1 VNQPASPYKSFS
13 LPGAKPQYNPDK
25 PGLVEH
31 ISLSLNLDLEA
42 ESIEGQ
48 CVVRLVTLEE
58 GVRSLTLDAIQMT
71 IKRVYLGTSPDSQ
84 DLIFSHDGQQVHLT
98 LPECPE
104 GRARGTSLTLTLE
117 YAVEKPQRGIYFIKP
132 NDHYPDKPVQVWTQ
146 GEDEDSRFW
155 FPCFDY
161 PGQLATSEITVTV
174 PKPYQ
179 AISNGVLAQVSEAK
193 KTKTYH
199 WKQEQVHPTYL
210 MTLVVGTF
218 AEIQDQWDGI
228 EVPYY
233 VTPGREEEARR
244 TMGKTPRMV
253 EFFSEKFG
261 VRYPFPRYAQVC
273 VDDFIFGGME
283 NTSCTVLTDRCLLDE
298 QAAKE
303 YCWSEDL
310 VAHELVHQW
319 FGDLVVIK
327 HWSHA
332 WIKEGA
338 ASYFEAL
345 WREHE
350 YGLEDAD
357 YFRYLDTHAYFDE
370 DSQRYRR
377 PIVTNVYKEAI
388 ELYDRHLYQKG
399 ATVYHML
406 RHYLGETGFFRF
418 IQTFLEDHRH
428 GTVETVDLLRAMEK
442 ATGRNMLPLFEQYV
456 FKGGHPEFKV
466 SYSWDQEGSYAKVT
480 VQQKQTVNEL
490 TVLFDLKIPL
500 SFSFQDGQNITSK
513 VFPLHIHQAEQTF
526 CFPLEAKPL
535 FFSFDPRNHILK
547 TVELEVSVE
556 DLKAQLLNDPD
567 VMGRIFAAQALV
579 KKANPSV
586 VKALTSVLLDETIF
600 WGVRAEVASAL
611 AEAKRDYAYDAL
623 RQALPEVKEDRVLK
637 AILTALATDPTEKTF
652 NAVEPFTKGIPSY
665 FVRAAAARTLGKTK
679 QEDAY
684 KVLKRILDKQASWN
698 EVVRCAAVDGLAEL
712 KDNDKARNLLISKT
726 AIGTPQPLRLAAI
739 RALGRFGEG
748 KDDPKVLNRLA
759 DIAKEGF
766 FLTRLATI
774 AALKSLQSPKALA
787 LLQQIASND
796 PDGRVERTALEALE
810 ALRASV
816 AQGEEVKKLREAVEE
831 LHKNNQELKS
841 RLDVLEAK

>member
-1 VNQPASPYKSFS
+1 VNQPSSPYKSFS

-31 ISLSLNLDLEA
+31 ISLNLDLDLEA
-42 ESIEGQ
+42 ESLGGQ
-48 CVVRLVTLEE
+48 CQVRLVTLEE
-58 GVRSLTLDAIQMT
+58 GVRSLTLDAVHMT
-71 IKRVYLGTSPDSQ
+71 IGRVYLGKSQ
-84 DLIFSHDGQQVHLT
+84 DLTFSHDGQRVYLT
-98 LPECPE
+98 LPE
-104 GRARGTSLTLTLE
+104 GVARGTALEITLE
-117 YAVEKPQRGIYFIKP
+117 YGVEKPQRGIYFIKP
-132 NDHYPDKPVQVWTQ
+132 NDHYPNKPVQVWTQ

-161 PGQLATSEITVTV
+161 PGQLATSEITITV

-179 AISNGVLAQVSEAK
+179 AISNGVLAKVTETK

-218 AEIQDQWDGI
+218 AEIQDEWDGI
-228 EVPYY
+228 AVPYY
-233 VTPGREEEARR
+233 VTPGREEDAQR
-244 TMGKTPRMV
+244 TMGKTPRMIQL
-253 EFFSEKFG
+253 FSEKFG

-350 YGLEDAD
+350 YGQEDAD
-357 YFRYLDTHAYFDE
+357 YFRYLDTHSYFDE

-377 PIVTNVYKEAI
+377 PIVTNIYKEAI

-406 RHYLGETGFFRF
+406 RHSLGETGFFRF
-418 IQTFLEDHRH
+418 IQTFLEDNRHR
-428 GTVETVDLLRAMEK
+428 TVETVDLLRAIEK

-480 VQQKQTVNEL
+480 VQQTQTVNDL
-490 TVLFDLKIPL
+490 TVLFDLKIPV
-500 SFSFQDGQNITSK
+500 SFNFSDGTNK
-513 VFPLHIHQAEQTF
+513 LFPLHIHQTEQTF
-526 CFPLEAKPL
+526 CFPLETKPL

-547 TVELEVSVE
+547 TVALEVSVE
-556 DLKAQLLNDPD
+556 DLKAQLQNDSD
-567 VMGRIFAAQALV
+567 VLGRIFAAQALA
-579 KKANPSV
+579 KKSSPSV
-586 VKALTSVLLDETIF
+586 VQALESVLLDETVF
-600 WGVRAEVASAL
+600 WGVRAEVANAL

-623 RQALPEVKEDRVLK
+623 RQALPLVQEDRVCK
-637 AILTALATDPTEKTF
+637 AILTALATDPTAKTF
-652 NAVEPFTKGIPSY
+652 NAVEPFTKGVPSY
-665 FVRAAAARTLGKTK
+665 FVRAAAARTVGKTK
-679 QEDAY
+679 HEDAY
-684 KVLKRILDKQASWN
+684 KVLKKVLEKQDSWN
-698 EVVRCAAVDGLAEL
+698 EMVRAAAIDGLAEL
-712 KDNDKARNLLISKT
+712 KDDDKARNLLIAKT
-726 AIGTPQPLRLAAI
+726 ALGTPQPLRLAAI
-739 RALGRFGEG
+739 RALGRWGEG
-748 KDDPKVLNRLA
+748 KDDAKVLQRLA

-774 AALKSLQSPKALA
+774 ASLKSLQSPKALA
-787 LLQQIASND
+787 LLHQIASND
-796 PDGRVERTALEALE
+796 PDGRVERTALEAIE
-810 ALRASV
+810 GLRASV
-816 AQGEEVKKLREAVEE
+816 AQGEEVKKLREAMEE
-831 LHKNNQELKS
+831 LQKNNQELKS
-841 RLDVLEAK
+841 RLDILESKSA

>member
-1 VNQPASPYKSFS
+1 MNQPASPYKSFS

-31 ISLSLNLDLEA
+31 ISLNLDLDLEA
-42 ESIEGQ
+42 ESLAGQ
-48 CVVRLVTLEE
+48 CVVRMVTLEE
-58 GVRSLTLDAIQMT
+58 GVRSLTLDAVHMT
-71 IKRVYLGTSPDSQ
+71 IGRVYLGKSQ
-84 DLIFSHDGQQVHLT
+84 ALTFSHDGQRVHLT
-98 LPECPE
+98 LPE
-104 GRARGTSLTLTLE
+104 GLARGTTLVITLE
-117 YAVEKPQRGIYFIKP
+117 YVVEKPQRGIYFIKP
-132 NDHYPDKPVQVWTQ
+132 NVHYPNKPVQVWTQ

-161 PGQLATSEITVTV
+161 PGQLATSAITVTV

-179 AISNGVLAQVSEAK
+179 AISNGILTKVTETK

-210 MTLVVGTF
+210 MTLVVGSFT
-218 AEIQDQWDGI
+218 EIQDQWDGI

-233 VTPGREEEARR
+233 ITPGREEDARR
-244 TMGKTPRMV
+244 TMGKTPRMIQL
-253 EFFSEKFG
+253 FSEKFG

-350 YGLEDAD
+350 YGQEDAD

-377 PIVTNVYKEAI
+377 PIVTNIYKEAI

-418 IQTFLEDHRH
+418 IQTFLEDNRH
-428 GTVETVDLLRAMEK
+428 CTVETVDLLRAIEK
-442 ATGRNMLPLFEQYV
+442 ATGRNMLPLFEQYI

-466 SYSWDQEGSYAKVT
+466 SYSWEQEGSYAKVT
-480 VQQKQTVNEL
+480 AQQKQTVNDL
-490 TVLFDLKIPL
+490 TVLFDLVIPV
-500 SFSFQDGQNITSK
+500 SFSFQDGTHK
-513 VFPLHIHQAEQTF
+513 VFPLHLNQTEQTF
-526 CFPLEAKPL
+526 CFPLETKPL

-547 TVELEVSVE
+547 TIELEVSVE
-556 DLKAQLLNDPD
+556 DLKAQLQSDPD
-567 VMGRIFAAQALV
+567 VLGRIFAAQALS
-579 KKANPSV
+579 KKSNPSV
-586 VKALTSVLLDETIF
+586 VKALESVLLDETVF

-611 AEAKRDYAYDAL
+611 SEAKRDYACDAL
-623 RQALPEVKEDRVLK
+623 RQALPSVREDRVCK
-637 AILTALATDPTEKTF
+637 AILAALATDPTEKTF
-652 NAVEPFTKGIPSY
+652 KAVETFTKGVPSY

-679 QEDAY
+679 HEDAF
-684 KVLKRILDKQASWN
+684 KVLKKILEKQDSWN
-698 EVVRCAAVDGLAEL
+698 EVVRAAAVDGLAEL
-712 KDNDKARNLLISKT
+712 KDNDKARDLLISKT
-726 AIGTPQPLRLAAI
+726 ALGTAQPLRLAAI
-739 RALGRFGEG
+739 RALGRLGEG
-748 KDDPKVLNRLA
+748 QDDPKILNCLA
-759 DIAKEGF
+759 DMAKEGF

-774 AALKSLQSPKALA
+774 SALKSLQSPKALA

-796 PDGRVERTALEALE
+796 PDGRVERTALEAIE
-810 ALRASV
+810 SLRASV
-816 AQGEEVKKLREAVEE
+816 SQSGEVKKLREAMEE
-831 LHKNNQELKS
+831 LQKNNQELKS
-841 RLDVLEAK
+841 RLDILEAK

>member
-31 ISLSLNLDLEA
+31 ISLVLDLDLEA
-42 ESIEGQ
+42 ESLGGQ
-48 CVVRLVTLEE
+48 CRVRLVTLEE
-58 GVRSLTLDAIQMT
+58 GVRTLTLDAVHMT
-71 IKRVYLGTSPDSQ
+71 IGRVYLGASQ
-84 DLIFSHDGQQVHLT
+84 ELTFSHDGQRVYLT
-98 LPECPE
+98 LPE
-104 GRARGTSLTLTLE
+104 GMARGTALEITLE
-117 YAVEKPQRGIYFIKP
+117 YLVEKPQRGIYFIKP
-132 NDHYPDKPVQVWTQ
+132 NDHYPNKPVQVWTQ

-179 AISNGVLAQVSEAK
+179 AISNGVLAKVTETK

-210 MTLVVGTF
+210 MTLVVGMF
-218 AEIQDQWDGI
+218 AEIQDEWDGI

-244 TMGKTPRMV
+244 TMGKTPRMIQL
-253 EFFSEKFG
+253 FSEKFG

-345 WREHE
+345 WREYE
-350 YGLEDAD
+350 YGQEDAD
-357 YFRYLDTHAYFDE
+357 YFRYLDTHSYFDE

-418 IQTFLEDHRH
+418 IQTFLEDNRH
-428 GTVETVDLLRAMEK
+428 CTVETVDLLRAIEK
-442 ATGRNMLPLFEQYV
+442 ATGRNLLPLFEQYV

-480 VQQKQTVNEL
+480 VQQKQTVNDL
-490 TVLFDLKIPL
+490 TVLFDLNIPV
-500 SFSFQDGQNITSK
+500 SFSFQDGTHK
-513 VFPLHIHQAEQTF
+513 VFPLHIHQTEQTF
-526 CFPLEAKPL
+526 CFPLEVKPL
-535 FFSFDPRNHILK
+535 FFAFDPRNHILK

-556 DLKAQLLNDPD
+556 DLKAQLQNDSD
-567 VMGRIFAAQALV
+567 VLGRIFAAQALA
-579 KKANPSV
+579 KKSNPSV
-586 VKALTSVLLDETIF
+586 VKALESVLLDETVF

-611 AEAKRDYAYDAL
+611 SEAKRDYACDAL
-623 RQALPEVKEDRVLK
+623 RQALPQVQEDRVCK
-637 AILTALATDPTEKTF
+637 AILTALATDRTEKTF
-652 NAVEPFTKGIPSY
+652 TAVEPFTKGVPSY
-665 FVRAAAARTLGKTK
+665 FVRAAAARTIGKTK
-679 QEDAY
+679 HEEAY
-684 KVLKRILDKQASWN
+684 KVLKKVLEKQDSWN
-698 EVVRCAAVDGLAEL
+698 EMVRAAAVDGLAEL
-712 KDNDKARNLLISKT
+712 KDNDKARDLLMSKT
-726 AIGTPQPLRLAAI
+726 ALGIPQALRLAAI
-739 RALGRFGEG
+739 RALGRWGEG
-748 KDDPKVLNRLA
+748 KDDSKVLNCLA

-774 AALKSLQSPKALA
+774 ASLKSLQSPKALA

-796 PDGRVERTALEALE
+796 PDGRVQRTALEAIE

-816 AQGEEVKKLREAVEE
+816 AQSEEVKKLREAIEE
-831 LHKNNQELKS
+831 LQKNNQELKS
-841 RLDVLEAK
+841 RLDILESK

>member
-1 VNQPASPYKSFS
+1 MNQPSSPYKSFS

-31 ISLSLNLDLEA
+31 ISLTLALDLDA
-42 ESIEGQ
+42 ESLEGQ
-48 CVVRLVTLEE
+48 CRVRLVTLEE
-58 GVRSLTLDAIQMT
+58 GVRSLTLDAVHMT
-71 IKRVYLGTSPDSQ
+71 IGRVYLGASQ
-84 DLIFSHDGQQVHLT
+84 ELIFSHDGQRVYLT
-98 LPECPE
+98 LPE
-104 GRARGTSLTLTLE
+104 GVARGTALEITLE
-117 YAVEKPQRGIYFIKP
+117 YVVEKPQRGIYFIKP
-132 NDHYPDKPVQVWTQ
+132 NDHYPNKPVQVWTQ

-179 AISNGVLAQVSEAK
+179 AISNGVLTKVTETK
-193 KTKTYH
+193 KVKTYH

-210 MTLVVGTF
+210 MTLVVGSF
-218 AEIQDQWDGI
+218 AEIQDEWDGI

-244 TMGKTPRMV
+244 TMGKTPRMIQL
-253 EFFSEKFG
+253 FSEKFG

-350 YGLEDAD
+350 YGQEDAD
-357 YFRYLDTHAYFDE
+357 YFRYLDTHSYFDE

-406 RHYLGETGFFRF
+406 RHYLGEGGFFRF
-418 IQTFLEDHRH
+418 IQTFLEDNRH
-428 GTVETVDLLRAMEK
+428 CTVETVDLLRAIEK
-442 ATGRNMLPLFEQYV
+442 ATGRNLLPLFEQYV
-456 FKGGHPEFKV
+456 FKGGHPEFKI

-480 VQQKQTVNEL
+480 VQQKQTVNEM
-490 TVLFDLKIPL
+490 TVLFDLNIPV
-500 SFSFQDGQNITSK
+500 SFSFQDGTDK
-513 VFPLHIHQAEQTF
+513 VFPLHIHQTEQTF

-556 DLKAQLLNDPD
+556 DLKAQLQNDSD
-567 VMGRIFAAQALV
+567 VLGRIFAAQALA
-579 KKANPSV
+579 KKSNPSV
-586 VKALTSVLLDETIF
+586 VKALESVLLDETVF
-600 WGVRAEVASAL
+600 WGVRAEVANAL
-611 AEAKRDYAYDAL
+611 SEAKRDYAYDAL
-623 RQALPEVKEDRVLK
+623 RQALPQVQEDRVCK

-652 NAVEPFTKGIPSY
+652 NAVEPFTKGVPSY
-665 FVRAAAARTLGKTK
+665 FVRAAAARTIGKTK
-679 QEDAY
+679 QEAAY
-684 KVLKRILDKQASWN
+684 KVLKKVLEKQDSWN
-698 EVVRCAAVDGLAEL
+698 EMVRAAAADGLAEL
-712 KDNDKARNLLISKT
+712 KDDDKARNLLISKT
-726 AIGTPQPLRLAAI
+726 ALGTPQPLRLAAI
-739 RALGRFGEG
+739 RALGQWGEG
-748 KDDPKVLNRLA
+748 KDDAKVLNCLA

-774 AALKSLQSPKALA
+774 ASLKSLQSPKALA

-796 PDGRVERTALEALE
+796 PDGRVERTALEAIE

-816 AQGEEVKKLREAVEE
+816 AQGEEVKKLRESIEE
-831 LHKNNQELKS
+831 LQKNNQELKS
-841 RLDVLEAK
+841 RLDILESK

>member
-1 VNQPASPYKSFS
+1 MNQPSSPYKSFS

-31 ISLSLNLDLEA
+31 ISLNLDLDLEA
-42 ESIEGQ
+42 ESLAGQ
-48 CVVRLVTLEE
+48 CLVRIVTLEE
-58 GVRSLTLDAIQMT
+58 GVRSLTLDAVHMT
-71 IKRVYLGTSPDSQ
+71 IGRVYLGKSRALT
-84 DLIFSHDGQQVHLT
+84 FSHDGQRVHLT
-98 LPECPE
+98 LPE
-104 GRARGTSLTLTLE
+104 GIARGTTLAITLE
-117 YAVEKPQRGIYFIKP
+117 YVVEKPQRGIYFIKP
-132 NDHYPDKPVQVWTQ
+132 NDHYPNKPVQVWTQ

-179 AISNGVLAQVSEAK
+179 AISNGVLAKVTETK

-210 MTLVVGTF
+210 MTLVVGAFT
-218 AEIQDQWDGI
+218 EIQDQWDGI

-233 VTPGREEEARR
+233 VTPGREEDARR
-244 TMGKTPRMV
+244 TMGKTPRMIQL
-253 EFFSEKFG
+253 FSEKFG

-350 YGLEDAD
+350 YGQEDAD
-357 YFRYLDTHAYFDE
+357 YFRYLDTHSYFDE

-377 PIVTNVYKEAI
+377 PIVTNIYKEAI

-418 IQTFLEDHRH
+418 IQTFLEDNRH
-428 GTVETVDLLRAMEK
+428 CTVETVDLLRAIEK

-456 FKGGHPEFKV
+456 LKGGHPEFKV
-466 SYSWDQEGSYAKVT
+466 SYRWEQEGSYAKVT
-480 VQQKQTVNEL
+480 VQQKQTVNDL
-490 TVLFDLKIPL
+490 TVLFDLNIPV
-500 SFSFQDGQNITSK
+500 SFGFEDGTHK
-513 VFPLHIHQAEQTF
+513 VFPLGINQTEQTF

-556 DLKAQLLNDPD
+556 DLKAQLQNDPD
-567 VMGRIFAAQALV
+567 VLGRIFAAQALA
-579 KKANPSV
+579 KKSNPSV
-586 VKALTSVLLDETIF
+586 VKALESVLLDETVF

-611 AEAKRDYAYDAL
+611 SEAKRDYACDAL
-623 RQALPEVKEDRVLK
+623 RQALPQVQEDRVCK

-652 NAVEPFTKGIPSY
+652 QAVETFTKGVPSY

-679 QEDAY
+679 HEDAF
-684 KVLKRILDKQASWN
+684 KVLKKILERQDSWN
-698 EVVRCAAVDGLAEL
+698 EVVRAAAVDGLAEL
-712 KDNDKARNLLISKT
+712 KDNDKARDLLRAKT
-726 AIGTPQPLRLAAI
+726 ALGTVQPLRLAAI
-739 RALGRFGEG
+739 RALGRWGEG
-748 KDDPKVLNRLA
+748 KDDPKVLNCLA

-774 AALKSLQSPKALA
+774 SALKSLQSPKALA

-796 PDGRVERTALEALE
+796 PDGRVERTALEAIE
-810 ALRASV
+810 SLRASV
-816 AQGEEVKKLREAVEE
+816 AQSGEVKKLREAIEE
-831 LHKNNQELKS
+831 LQKNNQELKS
-841 RLDVLEAK
+841 RLDMLEAK

>member
-1 VNQPASPYKSFS
+1 MNQPTSPYKSFS

-31 ISLSLNLDLEA
+31 ISLNLDLDLEA
-42 ESIEGQ
+42 ESLRGQ
-48 CVVRLVTLEE
+48 CKVRLVTLEE
-58 GVRSLTLDAIQMT
+58 GVRSLTLDAVHMT
-71 IKRVYLGTSPDSQ
+71 IGRVYLGESQ
-84 DLIFSHDGQQVHLT
+84 ELIFSHDGQRVYLT
-98 LPECPE
+98 LPE
-104 GRARGTSLTLTLE
+104 GVARGTTLEITLE

-132 NDHYPDKPVQVWTQ
+132 NDHYPNKPVQVWTQ

-179 AISNGVLAQVSEAK
+179 AISNGVLAKVTETK

-210 MTLVVGTF
+210 MTLVVGMF
-218 AEIQDQWDGI
+218 AEIQDEWDGI

-244 TMGKTPRMV
+244 TMGKTPRMIQL
-253 EFFSEKFG
+253 FSEKFG

-350 YGLEDAD
+350 YGQEDAD
-357 YFRYLDTHAYFDE
+357 YFRYLDTHSYFDE
-370 DSQRYRR
+370 DKQRYRR

-399 ATVYHML
+399 AAVYHML

-418 IQTFLEDHRH
+418 IQTFLEDNRHR
-428 GTVETVDLLRAMEK
+428 TVETVDLLRAIEK
-442 ATGRNMLPLFEQYV
+442 ATGRNLLPLFEQYV

-480 VQQKQTVNEL
+480 VQQKQTVNDL
-490 TVLFDLKIPL
+490 TVLFDLNIPV
-500 SFSFQDGQNITSK
+500 SFNFQDGTPK
-513 VFPLHIHQAEQTF
+513 VFPLHIHQTEQTF
-526 CFPLEAKPL
+526 CFPLETKPL

-547 TVELEVSVE
+547 TLELEVSVE
-556 DLKAQLLNDPD
+556 DLKAQLQNDPD
-567 VMGRIFAAQALV
+567 VMSRIFAAQALA
-579 KKANPSV
+579 KKSNPSV
-586 VKALTSVLLDETIF
+586 AKALESVLLDETVF

-611 AEAKRDYAYDAL
+611 SEAKRDYACDAL
-623 RQALPEVKEDRVLK
+623 RQALPQVQEDRVRK

-652 NAVEPFTKGIPSY
+652 SAVEPFTKGVPSY
-665 FVRAAAARTLGKTK
+665 FVRAAAAKTIGKTK
-679 QEDAY
+679 HEAAY
-684 KVLKRILDKQASWN
+684 KVLKKVLEKQDSWN
-698 EVVRCAAVDGLAEL
+698 ETVRAAAVDGLAEL
-712 KDNDKARNLLISKT
+712 KDNDKARDLLMSKT
-726 AIGTPQPLRLAAI
+726 ALGIPQPLRLAAI
-739 RALGRFGEG
+739 RALGRWGEG
-748 KDDPKVLNRLA
+748 KDDSKVLNCLA

-774 AALKSLQSPKALA
+774 ASLKSLQSPKALA

-796 PDGRVERTALEALE
+796 PDGRVERTALEAIE

-816 AQGEEVKKLREAVEE
+816 AQSEEVKKLREAIEE
-831 LHKNNQELKS
+831 LQKNNQELKS
-841 RLDVLEAK
+841 RLDILESK

>member
-31 ISLSLNLDLEA
+31 ISLNLDLDLEA
-42 ESIEGQ
+42 ESLGGQ
-48 CVVRLVTLEE
+48 CRVRLVTLEE
-58 GVRSLTLDAIQMT
+58 GVRSLTLDAVHMT
-71 IKRVYLGTSPDSQ
+71 IGRVYLGASQ
-84 DLIFSHDGQQVHLT
+84 ELTFSHDGQRVYLT
-98 LPECPE
+98 LPE
-104 GRARGTSLTLTLE
+104 GMARGTALEITLE
-117 YAVEKPQRGIYFIKP
+117 YLVEKPQRGIYFIKP
-132 NDHYPDKPVQVWTQ
+132 NDHYPNKPVQVWTQ

-161 PGQLATSEITVTV
+161 PGQLATSEITITV

-179 AISNGVLAQVSEAK
+179 AISNGVLAKVTETK

-210 MTLVVGTF
+210 MTLVVGMF
-218 AEIQDQWDGI
+218 AEIQDEWDGI
-228 EVPYY
+228 EVSYY

-244 TMGKTPRMV
+244 TMGKTPRMIQL
-253 EFFSEKFG
+253 FSEKFG

-350 YGLEDAD
+350 YGQEDAD
-357 YFRYLDTHAYFDE
+357 YFRYLDTHSYFDE

-418 IQTFLEDHRH
+418 IQTFLEDNRH
-428 GTVETVDLLRAMEK
+428 CTVETVDLLRAIEK
-442 ATGRNMLPLFEQYV
+442 ATGRNLLPLFEQYV

-480 VQQKQTVNEL
+480 VQQKQTVNDL
-490 TVLFDLKIPL
+490 TVLFDLNIPV
-500 SFSFQDGQNITSK
+500 SFSFQDGTHK
-513 VFPLHIHQAEQTF
+513 VFPLHIHQTEQTF
-526 CFPLEAKPL
+526 CFPLEVKPL

-556 DLKAQLLNDPD
+556 DLKAQLQNDRD
-567 VMGRIFAAQALV
+567 VLGRIFAAQALA
-579 KKANPSV
+579 KKSNPSV
-586 VKALTSVLLDETIF
+586 VKALESVLLDETVF

-611 AEAKRDYAYDAL
+611 SEAKRDYACDAL
-623 RQALPEVKEDRVLK
+623 RQALPQVQEGRVCK
-637 AILTALATDPTEKTF
+637 AILTALATDRTEKTF
-652 NAVEPFTKGIPSY
+652 NAVELFTKGIPSY
-665 FVRAAAARTLGKTK
+665 FVRAAAARTIGKTK
-679 QEDAY
+679 HEEAY
-684 KVLKRILDKQASWN
+684 KVLKKVLEKQDSWN
-698 EVVRCAAVDGLAEL
+698 EMVRAAAVDGLAEL
-712 KDNDKARNLLISKT
+712 KDNDKARDLLMSKT
-726 AIGTPQPLRLAAI
+726 ALGIPQPLRLAAI
-739 RALGRFGEG
+739 RALGRWGEG
-748 KDDPKVLNRLA
+748 KDDSKVLNCLA

-774 AALKSLQSPKALA
+774 ASLKSLQSPKALA

-796 PDGRVERTALEALE
+796 PDGRVQRTALEAIE

-816 AQGEEVKKLREAVEE
+816 AQSEEVKKLREAIEE
-831 LHKNNQELKS
+831 LQKNNQELKS
-841 RLDVLEAK
+841 RLDILESK

>member
-31 ISLSLNLDLEA
+31 ISLVLDLDLEA
-42 ESIEGQ
+42 ESLGGQ
-48 CVVRLVTLEE
+48 CRVRLVTLEE
-58 GVRSLTLDAIQMT
+58 GVRSLTLDAVHMT
-71 IKRVYLGTSPDSQ
+71 IGRVYLGASQ
-84 DLIFSHDGQQVHLT
+84 ELTFSHDGQRVYLT
-98 LPECPE
+98 LPE
-104 GRARGTSLTLTLE
+104 GMARGTALEITLE
-117 YAVEKPQRGIYFIKP
+117 YLVEKPQRGIYFIKP
-132 NDHYPDKPVQVWTQ
+132 NDHYPNKPVQVWTQ

-179 AISNGVLAQVSEAK
+179 AISNGVLAKVTETK

-210 MTLVVGTF
+210 MTLVVGMF
-218 AEIQDQWDGI
+218 AEIQDEWDGI

-244 TMGKTPRMV
+244 TMGKTPRMIQL
-253 EFFSEKFG
+253 FSEKFG

-345 WREHE
+345 WREYE
-350 YGLEDAD
+350 YGQEDAD
-357 YFRYLDTHAYFDE
+357 YFRYLDTHSYFDE

-418 IQTFLEDHRH
+418 IQTFLEDNRH
-428 GTVETVDLLRAMEK
+428 CTVETVDLLRAIEK
-442 ATGRNMLPLFEQYV
+442 ATGRNLLPLFEQYV

-480 VQQKQTVNEL
+480 VQQKQTVNDL
-490 TVLFDLKIPL
+490 TVLFDLNIPV
-500 SFSFQDGQNITSK
+500 SFSFQDGTHK
-513 VFPLHIHQAEQTF
+513 VFPLHIHQTEQTF
-526 CFPLEAKPL
+526 CFPLEVKPL

-556 DLKAQLLNDPD
+556 DLKAQLQNDSD
-567 VMGRIFAAQALV
+567 VLGRIFAAQALA
-579 KKANPSV
+579 KKSNPSV
-586 VKALTSVLLDETIF
+586 VKALESVLLDETVF

-611 AEAKRDYAYDAL
+611 SEAKRDYACDAL
-623 RQALPEVKEDRVLK
+623 RQALPQVQEDRVCK
-637 AILTALATDPTEKTF
+637 AILTALATDRTEKTF
-652 NAVEPFTKGIPSY
+652 TAVEPFTKGVPSY
-665 FVRAAAARTLGKTK
+665 FVRAAAARTIGKTK
-679 QEDAY
+679 HEEAY
-684 KVLKRILDKQASWN
+684 KVLKKVLEKQDSWN
-698 EVVRCAAVDGLAEL
+698 EMVRAAAVDGLAEL
-712 KDNDKARNLLISKT
+712 KDNDKARDLLMSKT
-726 AIGTPQPLRLAAI
+726 ALGIPQALRLAAI
-739 RALGRFGEG
+739 RALGRWGEG
-748 KDDPKVLNRLA
+748 KDDSKVLNCLA

-774 AALKSLQSPKALA
+774 ASLKSLQSPKALA

-796 PDGRVERTALEALE
+796 PDGRVQRTALEAIE

-816 AQGEEVKKLREAVEE
+816 AQSEEVKKLREAIEE
-831 LHKNNQELKS
+831 LQKNNQELKS
-841 RLDVLEAK
+841 RLDILESK

>member
-13 LPGAKPQYNPDK
+13 LPGARPQYNPDK

-31 ISLSLNLDLEA
+31 ISLNLDLDLEA
-42 ESIEGQ
+42 ESIAGQ
-48 CVVRLVTLEE
+48 CVVRMVTLEE
-58 GVRSLTLDAIQMT
+58 GVRSLALDAVHMT
-71 IKRVYLGTSPDSQ
+71 IGRVYLGESQ
-84 DLIFSHDGQQVHLT
+84 ALPFSHDGQRVYLT
-98 LPECPE
+98 LPE
-104 GRARGTSLTLTLE
+104 GVARGTTLVITLE
-117 YAVEKPQRGIYFIKP
+117 YEVEKPQRGLYFIKP
-132 NDHYPDKPVQVWTQ
+132 NEHYPNKPVQVWTQ

-179 AISNGVLAQVSEAK
+179 AISNGVLDKVTETK

-210 MTLVVGTF
+210 MTLVVGSFT
-218 AEIQDQWDGI
+218 EIQDQWDGI

-233 VTPGREEEARR
+233 VTPGREEDARR
-244 TMGKTPRMV
+244 TMGKTPRMIQL
-253 EFFSEKFG
+253 FSEKFG

-350 YGLEDAD
+350 YGQEDAD

-418 IQTFLEDHRH
+418 IQTFLEDNRH
-428 GTVETVDLLRAMEK
+428 CTVETVDLLRAIEK

-466 SYSWDQEGSYAKVT
+466 SYSWEQEGSYAKVT
-480 VQQKQTVNEL
+480 VQQKQTVNDL
-490 TVLFDLKIPL
+490 TVLFDLNIPV
-500 SFSFQDGQNITSK
+500 SFGFQDGTHK
-513 VFPLHIHQAEQTF
+513 VFPLHLDQTEQTF
-526 CFPLEAKPL
+526 CFPLETKPL

-547 TVELEVSVE
+547 TVALEVSVE
-556 DLKAQLLNDPD
+556 DLKAQLQNDPD
-567 VMGRIFAAQALV
+567 VLGRIFAAQALS
-579 KKANPSV
+579 KKSNPSV
-586 VKALTSVLLDETIF
+586 VKALESVLLDETVF

-611 AEAKRDYAYDAL
+611 SEAKRDYAYEAL
-623 RQALPEVKEDRVLK
+623 RQALPSVQEDRVCK
-637 AILTALATDPTEKTF
+637 AILAALATDPTEKTF
-652 NAVEPFTKGIPSY
+652 KAVETFTKGVPSY

-679 QEDAY
+679 HEDAF
-684 KVLKRILDKQASWN
+684 KVLKKILEKQDSWN
-698 EVVRCAAVDGLAEL
+698 EVVRAAALDGLAEL
-712 KDNDKARNLLISKT
+712 KDNDKARDLLISKT
-726 AIGTPQPLRLAAI
+726 ALGTAQPLRLAAI
-739 RALGRFGEG
+739 RALGRLGEG
-748 KDDPKVLNRLA
+748 QDDPKILSCLA

-774 AALKSLQSPKALA
+774 SALKSLQSPKALA

-796 PDGRVERTALEALE
+796 PDGRVERTALEAIE

-816 AQGEEVKKLREAVEE
+816 GQSEEVKKLREAMEE
-831 LHKNNQELKS
+831 LQKNNQELKS
-841 RLDVLEAK
+841 RLDILEAK